1 MKVLLWETRT
11 SKGFNVDGVGEE
23 IRNRKIDAQTTIEN
37 GKVSPTLFQLET
49 IAIALEV
56 KITDLFES
64 EYK

>member
-1 MKVLLWETRT
+1 MQNTSILLDKSVTLYT
-11 SKGFNVDGVGEE
+11 FLTKGGEQDE
-23 IRNRKIDAQTTIEN
+23 SFVMGNENLN